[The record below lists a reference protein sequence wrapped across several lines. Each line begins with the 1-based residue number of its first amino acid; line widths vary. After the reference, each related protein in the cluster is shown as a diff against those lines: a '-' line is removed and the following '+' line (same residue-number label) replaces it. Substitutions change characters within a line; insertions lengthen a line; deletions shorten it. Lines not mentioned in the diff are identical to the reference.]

1 MRFPLCS
8 LVFAS
13 AFALT
18 PSVGSAAV
26 DFAAQ
31 IQPLF
36 VQHCAKCH
44 GQEKGLG
51 KLRLHTAEA
60 IQASPHDDLA
70 IAGKP
75 EESEIYKRLVLP
87 ADDKKRMPKGA
98 DPLSAEE
105 IELVKQWIAEGA
117 VFASVPPAEAASAA
131 TPPAAE
137 SMTPP
142 ANGPS
147 DEELQAELA
156 TVAAAPR
163 EAIAALSE
171 AGASVLPL
179 FANSPLLEVSFAQS
193 AEPADDAALAV
204 LAGVADQVASLNLAG
219 AQATVDGY
227 AVLGQLKHLQHLHLE
242 KSTVNAAGL
251 APLAGNRHLEYLN
264 LYGTQ
269 VGDDAIPTLRAL
281 PRLQRLYLWQAP
293 VDYDA
298 AMTLHETNPALVID
312 MGWNHPRVLR
322 ERLSKELAQA
332 RETAEKAKAEIET
345 LQKQLDA
352 AKALEESANAAA
364 AAAEEQLKKLD
375 APESGGAETPAVEP
389 AADAPAAAQ

>member
-1 MRFPLCS
+1 MRFHLCS

-13 AFALT
+13 AFALA

-44 GQEKGLG
+44 GEEKGLG

-117 VFASVPPAEAASAA
+117 VFASVPPEASAA

-156 TVAAAPR
+156 AVAAAPP

-242 KSTVNAAGL
+242 KSTINAAGL

-352 AKALEESANAAA
+352 AKASEESANAAA

-389 AADAPAAAQ
+389 ATDAPAAAQ